1 MTSRFDRAMLLRALR
16 LAMTARGRVEPNPM
30 VACVITRNESII
42 GEGCH
47 GEFGGPHAEPTAL
60 LDCKSRGNDPRGAT
74 AYVTL
79 EPCCHL
85 DKKTPPCAP
94 RLIEAGIAR
103 VVIGCLDPNPK
114 VDGRGVEMLRQA
126 GIEVDQL
133 ESSAED
139 PMQPDLRAME
149 DREPVREW
157 FEQLLAPFTL
167 LTRTGRPYITL
178 KWAESAEGAV
188 AGPGGARRQIS
199 GAEASRFVHRL
210 RAQSDAIMVGV
221 NTVITDDPL
230 LTARPEMFE
239 RAGRRPGYVRPCLRI
254 VLDRRGRMPADCQ
267 LRRTDRGDVRVLNHA
282 TLGEAIASL
291 NAEAGRAIA
300 HVLVEPGPTLADAF
314 FRANLADRVV
324 VIRSDRRLNEPGDL
338 VRAAAIPEAFVASA
352 RCRLGDDEVIEYLS
366 RTSGANK
373 ANIPG
378 AEFHTGDEFGG

>member
-42 GEGCH
+42 GEGFH

-60 LDCKSRGNDPRGAT
+60 LDCTTRGNDPRGAT

-114 VDGRGVEMLRQA
+114 VDGRGVAMLRQA
-126 GIEVDQL
+126 GIEVDLL
-133 ESSAED
+133 ESSAGD
-139 PMQPDLRAME
+139 PMQPDERAMA

-178 KWAESAEGAV
+178 KWAESADGAV
-188 AGPGGARRQIS
+188 AGPGGSRRQIS

-210 RAQSDAIMVGV
+210 RSQSDAIMVGV
-221 NTVITDDPL
+221 NTVIADNPL

-239 RAGRRPGYVRPCLRI
+239 SEGRRLGYVRPCLRI

-267 LRRTDRGDVRVLNHA
+267 LRCTDRGDVRVLNHA
-282 TLGEAIASL
+282 TLSEAIASL
-291 NAEAGRAIA
+291 NAGAGRAIA
-300 HVLVEPGPTLADAF
+300 HVLVEPGPTLAEAF
-314 FRANLADRVV
+314 FRENLADRLV
-324 VIRSDRRLNEPGDL
+324 VIRSDRPLNEPGEL
-338 VRAAAIPEAFVASA
+338 VRAAAIPRAFVMSA
-352 RCRLGDDEVIEYLS
+352 RRRLVDDEVIEYLS
-366 RTSGANK
+366 RASGANK

-378 AEFHTGDEFGG
+378 VEFQSGDEID